1 MEEER
6 GKRIAEKIRKLATEN
21 YGREFRVAYGLE
33 DALWSCYV
41 TPSWYELEYPVKTQ
55 DGRELG
61 TFFMRAELRHIY
73 FDEERRIKWPD
84 DFIDP
89 YPVTVERITFYKN
102 GFMEIYQWKDL
113 DLKLLSEAYY
123 AITFSDF
130 TLKDREDRM
139 KAARLIPAVIKDI
152 EVFLR
157 ILKESLERH
166 NIKFDF
172 SKVGTNGLN
181 VSSQDGSSNLKYSF
195 EFLGHVSLTFPT
207 KGMNDDEIVDNV
219 MRRVEA
225 LTEYRRKFRKEW
237 LPSEERRNCYESTFL
252 YPEDPFRKSW
262 FYYRLVKWPFKSSS
276 DEINKAYE
284 NGIRNELL
292 EHLKYYFGIYYSG
305 GGKISKYSDLY
316 NLDGY
321 NLELVNYKLEGKEIV
336 GGEIKINKRK
346 RIYKFP
352 LEKIEFLKEDFP
364 ELWKNNTI

>member
-6 GKRIAEKIRKLATEN
+6 GKRIAEKIRKLVIDFSGCKLTAN
-21 YGREFRVAYGLE
+21 YNPSSKNWVIERE
-33 DALWSCYV
+33 
-41 TPSWYELEYPVKTQ
+41 TPEYPVKTQ
-55 DGRELG
+55 DGKELG

-84 DFIDP
+84 DFVDP
-89 YPVTVERITFYKN
+89 YPVTVESICLNEDHVQISTLN
-102 GFMEIYQWKDL
+102 DVN
-113 DLKLLSEAYY
+113 LKVLSEAYY
-123 AITFSDF
+123 AISFWDPD
-130 TLKDREDRM
+130 LKDREDRM

-157 ILKESLERH
+157 ILKESLEKY

-172 SKVGTNGLN
+172 SKVDLEEENGL
-181 VSSQDGSSNLKYSF
+181 VFLVVKSQDGSNKLEYLF
-195 EFLGHVSLTFPT
+195 NRLGDIFLTFPT

-262 FYYRLVKWPFKSSS
+262 FYY
-276 DEINKAYE
+276 
-284 NGIRNELL
+284 ELY
-292 EHLKYYFGIYYSG
+292 KV
-305 GGKISKYSDLY
+305 GGKIKVKKTSRRR
-316 NLDGY
+316 NP
-321 NLELVNYKLEGKEIV
+321 
-336 GGEIKINKRK
+336 
-346 RIYKFP
+346 YKFP

-364 ELWKNNTI
+364 ELWEK

>member
-6 GKRIAEKIRKLATEN
+6 EKKLAERISKLLIKKYKQDFVIDWGWASYPTKR
-21 YGREFRVAYGLE
+21 YWLSRRAY
-33 DALWSCYV
+33 
-41 TPSWYELEYPVKTQ
+41 PEYPVKTQ
-55 DGRELG
+55 DEKELG
-61 TFFMRAELRHIY
+61 TIFMQAELRHIY

-89 YPVTVERITFYKN
+89 YPVTVDYVNFYEDYVKVST
-102 GFMEIYQWKDL
+102 WKDL

-123 AITFSDF
+123 AISFSDF

-172 SKVGTNGLN
+172 SKVGTNGLT

-262 FYYRLVKWPFKSSS
+262 FYYRLVKWPFKSSN

-321 NLELVNYKLEGKEIV
+321 NLELVNYKLESKEIV

-364 ELWKNNTI
+364 ELWKNNST

>member
-123 AITFSDF
+123 AISFSDF

-166 NIKFDF
+166 NINFDF
-172 SKVGTNGLN
+172 SKVGTNGLT

-207 KGMNDDEIVDNV
+207 KGMNDEEIVDNV

-225 LTEYRRKFRKEW
+225 LTECRRKFRKEW

-252 YPEDPFRKSW
+252 YPEDPFRKDW
-262 FYYRLVKWPFKSSS
+262 FYYRLVKV
-276 DEINKAYE
+276 
-284 NGIRNELL
+284 
-292 EHLKYYFGIYYSG
+292 
-305 GGKISKYSDLY
+305 GGKIKVKKTSRRR
-316 NLDGY
+316 NP
-321 NLELVNYKLEGKEIV
+321 
-336 GGEIKINKRK
+336 
-346 RIYKFP
+346 YKFP

-364 ELWKNNTI
+364 ELWEK